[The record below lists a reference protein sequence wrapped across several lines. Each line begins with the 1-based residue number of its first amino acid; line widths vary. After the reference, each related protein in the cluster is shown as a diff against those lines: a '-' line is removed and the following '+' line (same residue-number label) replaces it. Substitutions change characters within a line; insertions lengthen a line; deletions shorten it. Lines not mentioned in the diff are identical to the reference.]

1 MKDSQI
7 DTFVKEQAQKAKP
20 QKDLFDVD
28 EETKFGDHYEEE
40 EEDEL
45 DMNQV
50 EPHKVNW
57 FKYIIDRYLQLED
70 DEGNPSALNNPDA
83 FLNLLNIILSN
94 KRNEEIQEELL
105 DLVGFQNLELLEQL
119 LDKRELIKEHCKN
132 VNEKLMQEKQQ
143 TDSYRPKNMGLPAVS
158 IGVRV
163 EKGKEKGKKRK
174 GPVLIES
181 EKVSNYDLLK
191 RLGFD
196 KDMIEQN
203 RRGGAKER

>member
-1 MKDSQI
+1 M
-7 DTFVKEQAQKAKP
+7 
-20 QKDLFDVD
+20 
-28 EETKFGDHYEEE
+28 
-40 EEDEL
+40 
-45 DMNQV
+45 
-50 EPHKVNW
+50 
-57 FKYIIDRYLQLED
+57 
-70 DEGNPSALNNPDA
+70 
-83 FLNLLNIILSN
+83 
-94 KRNEEIQEELL
+94 
-105 DLVGFQNLELLEQL
+105 VGFQNLELLEQL

-132 VNEKLMQEKQQ
+132 VNEKLLQEKQQ

-196 KDMIEQN
+196 KDMIDQN